1 MITEGLGG
9 RLFEVTGEGEIVWE
23 YLSPFQNRK
32 TGHRLVYRGYRV
44 PYQWIPQVK
53 PPAEKAV
60 ATIDNRSFRVPGSS
74 RRRPGK
80 ITRVKS

>member
-60 ATIDNRSFRVPGSS
+60 AAIDNRSFRVPGSS